1 MTTNVVIVAF
11 LAAGPGHLVKLQA
24 IAAFPEEFVNSSWFF
39 HGVSCMWHVHSR
51 NEKGRLVERALNG
64 RHVGMI
70 DIGHGLFS
78 GLCSRLGAELAK
90 NTSYN
95 RFVRNVEL

>member
-39 HGVSCMWHVHSR
+39 SWCIMHV
-51 NEKGRLVERALNG
+51 ACA
-64 RHVGMI
+64 
-70 DIGHGLFS
+70 F
-78 GLCSRLGAELAK
+78 
-90 NTSYN
+90 
-95 RFVRNVEL
+95 